1 MRVHC
6 LEYFDHSARG
16 IIGMLVICKGLGG
29 LALDSSPM
37 VVEWK
42 VAPIGLPPPP
52 QQMMRA

>member
-1 MRVHC
+1 MRVHVWSI
-6 LEYFDHSARG
+6 LTTAVHARYNRNAA
-16 IIGMLVICKGLGG
+16 ICKGLGG

-42 VAPIGLPPPP
+42 VAPIGLP